1 MPLYFIENKGQ
12 MDNWVFYYVQGQDK
26 TLYFGSEGLT
36 FILRELKGPEELIR
50 SWVLKLDFMGANPGV
65 LPEGLEETGAV
76 ISYFKGP
83 REDWKTGLP
92 TYFKVAYRELWPG
105 IDLIFSGHVQ
115 ELKYEFV
122 VKPWADPSLIRLC
135 YRGAQSVRVID
146 SGEMEV
152 KSPVASFKDGKP
164 VAWQDID
171 GRRKEVSLAYHL
183 EDSSLGSRPKRSV
196 GYGFQVGSYDR
207 SHPLILDPATLIYCG
222 YIGGSGNDIGNAIA
236 VDALGNA
243 YVTGYTDSSQ
253 TTFPDT
259 VGPDLTHNG
268 NSDAFVAKVKSD
280 GTGLIYCGYI
290 GGSGSDVG
298 NGIAVDG
305 SGNVYVA
312 GDTSSSQATFPA
324 IVGPD
329 LTHSGNSD
337 AFVAKVKSNGTGLI
351 YCGYIGGSGN
361 DIGNAI
367 AVDALGNA
375 YVTGY
380 TDSSQTTFPDT
391 VGPDL
396 THNGNSDAFVAKVK
410 SNGTGLIYCGYIG
423 GSSGEAGRDIAVDA
437 LGNAYIT
444 GYTDSSQTTF
454 PDTVGPDLTHNGS
467 SDAFVAKVKSD
478 GTGLDYC
485 GYIGGSG
492 NDYGN
497 GVAVDGSG
505 NAYVTGNTYSSQ
517 TTFPDTVGPDL
528 THNGSSDAFVAKVKS
543 DGTGLDYCGYIGGSS
558 ADNGL
563 DVAVDGSGNAYVAGY
578 TSSNETTFPVTR
590 GPDLTHNGWVDAF
603 VAKVKFDGAGLNY
616 CGYIGGIDEDYGQSI
631 AVDGSGNA
639 YVMGDASS
647 SDVTFPAIVGPDLTH
662 NGSSDAFVAKIS
674 AEAYP
679 PSNFRLERL
688 ENDLIFFN
696 EYINRL
702 TWEPNPLNVA
712 IMSYRLYRKTK
723 DQLNSA
729 FVLYYEF
736 DAGPV
741 TSFDDRGLKKDDL
754 FTYRMTSM
762 SATGTESE
770 PVEAGN

>member
-1 MPLYFIENKGQ
+1 
-12 MDNWVFYYVQGQDK
+12 
-26 TLYFGSEGLT
+26 
-36 FILRELKGPEELIR
+36 
-50 SWVLKLDFMGANPGV
+50 
-65 LPEGLEETGAV
+65 
-76 ISYFKGP
+76 
-83 REDWKTGLP
+83 
-92 TYFKVAYRELWPG
+92 
-105 IDLIFSGHVQ
+105 
-115 ELKYEFV
+115 
-122 VKPWADPSLIRLC
+122 
-135 YRGAQSVRVID
+135 
-146 SGEMEV
+146 
-152 KSPVASFKDGKP
+152 
-164 VAWQDID
+164 
-171 GRRKEVSLAYHL
+171 
-183 EDSSLGSRPKRSV
+183 
-196 GYGFQVGSYDR
+196 
-207 SHPLILDPATLIYCG
+207 
-222 YIGGSGNDIGNAIA
+222 
-236 VDALGNA
+236 
-243 YVTGYTDSSQ
+243 
-253 TTFPDT
+253 
-259 VGPDLTHNG
+259 
-268 NSDAFVAKVKSD
+268 
-280 GTGLIYCGYI
+280 
-290 GGSGSDVG
+290 
-298 NGIAVDG
+298 
-305 SGNVYVA
+305 VY
-312 GDTSSSQATFPA
+312 
-324 IVGPD
+324 
-329 LTHSGNSD
+329 
-337 AFVAKVKSNGTGLI
+337 
-351 YCGYIGGSGN
+351 
-361 DIGNAI
+361 
-367 AVDALGNA
+367 A

-492 NDYGN
+492 SDVGN
-497 GVAVDGSG
+497 GIAVDGSG
-505 NAYVTGNTYSSQ
+505 NAYVTGNTYSRQ
-517 TTFPDTVGPDL
+517 TTFPAIVGPDL

-563 DVAVDGSGNAYVAGY
+563 DVAVDGWGNAYVAGY